1 MIHVDG
7 FHVVKC
13 SSRPKRFPPK
23 ERMNFIIFAIA
34 SINTIYAFPVAD
46 PGIGTMILEAGT
58 AVGVSILTS
67 AAVTNALNK
76 MDQKSKSSGKTF
88 SSKY

>member
-1 MIHVDG
+1 
-7 FHVVKC
+7 
-13 SSRPKRFPPK
+13 
-23 ERMNFIIFAIA
+23 MNFIIFAIA